1 MNLGR
6 AIYDPMFERDLRR
19 IGRQRIIAAIAAA
32 LAFTALAMTV
42 YVIALRKRIRDLERQ
57 VSDLRVVEFPVIVE
71 RGVIAEW
78 VDEPHESPE
87 VHYESEAETVAYIK

>member
-6 AIYDPMFERDLRR
+6 AIYDPMFERDLLRFGRR
-19 IGRQRIIAAIAAA
+19 RIIAAIMVA
-32 LAFTALAMTV
+32 LSFAALAMTV

-71 RGVIAEW
+71 RSFVAEW
-78 VDEPHESPE
+78 VDMPYTVPE
-87 VHYESEAETVAYIK
+87 VNYETEAETLAYFK